1 MTRNELA
8 ALRDA
13 IDTVLTWPPAVLAEV
28 ARWLTPA
35 APQPGN
41 GLDPHPPPIESIGRE
56 RRHPIGGGALEDA
69 GGQSAPRQ
77 AEPGEGGRAAASD
90 GDAGEPRS
98 IRERAGQRRGEQQ
111 ERDRRTPAKARLAR
125 TCREGQRR
133 SLAAKGG
140 GDGVGPYA
148 GAPVDLTAA
157 PEADRSDAPPLAA
170 PSRWV
175 RALACYERK
184 EPHEFQMSRYG

>member
-41 GLDPHPPPIESIGRE
+41 GLDPHPPPIELRSGESAAI
-56 RRHPIGGGALEDA
+56 PSVAAL
-69 GGQSAPRQ
+69 SKR
-77 AEPGEGGRAAASD
+77 PGKARPAKPS
-90 GDAGEPRS
+90 
-98 IRERAGQRRGEQQ
+98 
-111 ERDRRTPAKARLAR
+111 PAKAAEQRLLTAMRENPGLSVNALANAAGSSRSATGERLRRLASR
-125 TCREGQRR
+125 GTCREGQRR
-133 SLAAKGG
+133 SLAAQGG